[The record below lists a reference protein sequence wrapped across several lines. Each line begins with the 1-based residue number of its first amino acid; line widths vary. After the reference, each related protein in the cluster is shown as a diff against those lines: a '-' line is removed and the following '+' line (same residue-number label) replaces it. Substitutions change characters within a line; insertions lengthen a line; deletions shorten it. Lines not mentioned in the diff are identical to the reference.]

1 MRVGSLSRHLPPE
14 RPVKHGIMRKITN
27 RASSDIFAG
36 VVGVVVSLLVLFWM
50 TCLAN
55 DDVAAVVELELDMVA
70 CVVSCVL

>member
-1 MRVGSLSRHLPPE
+1 
-14 RPVKHGIMRKITN
+14 MRKITN

>member
-1 MRVGSLSRHLPPE
+1 MPYPE
-14 RPVKHGIMRKITN
+14 RPVKHGMKRKIKN

-36 VVGVVVSLLVLFWM
+36 VVGVVSLLVLFWR

-55 DDVAAVVELELDMVA
+55 DDVAAAVVELELDMVA